1 MSLVKAEK
9 TDKNLYTLE
18 FSVDKEAFEA
28 AIENAYRRRVKKI
41 NIPGFRPGRASRSI
55 IEKIYGKTYF
65 YDDAI
70 NEVLP
75 DAYEAAVGEAGI
87 EVVSR
92 PEIEVLSTDDGVL
105 FSAKVY
111 VKPEV
116 SIEEYKGIE
125 VERHVHKATDEEVD
139 AEISIIQ
146 RRNSREISIT
156 DRPAES
162 GDTVYIDFEGFC
174 DGTAFEGGKAENRPL
189 TLGSNT
195 FIPGFEDQ
203 VIGHS
208 IGDEFEVNV
217 TFPEDYHTKELAG
230 KPAVFKCKLRSIT
243 KTELPALD
251 DEFAKDVSE
260 FDTFAEYRNDVMAKI
275 QKRHEAEADRGV
287 DNALSEAL
295 INKLVADIPEP
306 MFEAEVDGSVRDYEN
321 RLRMQGLS
329 LDLYLKYTGQT
340 LEDMRSKLRPSA
352 EAQVKLRLA
361 LEKIAELE
369 GLDVSENEINAEYER
384 LQKTY
389 DTEPEKIREL
399 VSAEVVKKDLMLQ
412 KAMKFVR
419 DNAIIRETECHCD
432 DKDETETQ
440 NENTPEETQY
450 ETKPE
455 SEEKSE

>member
-18 FSVDKEAFEA
+18 FSVDKDAFEA
-28 AIENAYRRRVKKI
+28 AIENAYRRKVKRI
-41 NIPGFRPGRASRSI
+41 SIPGFRPGKASRSI
-55 IEKIYGKTYF
+55 IEKTYGKTYF

-75 DAYEAAVGEAGI
+75 GAYEAAVGEAGI

-92 PEIEVLSTDDGVL
+92 PEIDVLSTDNGVL

-116 SIEEYKGIE
+116 SIEGYKGIE
-125 VERHVHKATDEEVD
+125 VEKHVHKTTDEEVD

-146 RRNSREISIT
+146 RRNAREISIT
-156 DRPAES
+156 DRPAQS

-203 VIGHS
+203 VIGQR

-260 FDTFAEYRNDVMAKI
+260 FDTFAEYRNDVRAKI
-275 QKRHEAEADRGV
+275 QKRHETEADREV

-295 INKLVADIPEP
+295 VNKLVADIPEP
-306 MFEAEVDGSVRDYEN
+306 MFEAEVDSSVRDYDN
-321 RLRMQGLS
+321 HLRMQGLS

-340 LEDMRSKLRPSA
+340 LEDMRSILRLGA

-369 GLDVSENEINAEYER
+369 SITATEEEINAEYER

-389 DTEPEKIREL
+389 NTEPEKIREM
-399 VSAEVVKKDLMLQ
+399 VSAEVVKKDLVLQ

-419 DNAIIRETECHCD
+419 DNAVIKETECHCD
-432 DKDETETQ
+432 VNDKTETQ
-440 NENTPEETQY
+440 TEA
-450 ETKPE
+450 KSE
-455 SEEKSE
+455 SEEKPE